1 MSQESKKQIL
11 ELAKA
16 LEALTFGD
24 FTLSSGQ
31 KSKYYFDG
39 RILTLS
45 SAGSY
50 LVGEAILEEA
60 YKYGAEEIG
69 GPTLG
74 ADPIV
79 SAVILTSHLKG
90 RPINGFLVRSSAKG
104 HGTEQLL
111 EGPITRTNATEH
123 MPKVLIV
130 DDVCTS
136 GGSLFHA
143 ISAAENY
150 GCEVVCVVV
159 ILDRKQGGSEAIR
172 KKGYFFVSLLDAT
185 DEGLVTISRKKS

>member
-1 MSQESKKQIL
+1 MCSTGDKL
-11 ELAKA
+11 LALSIK
-16 LEALTFGD
+16 LRALTYGD
-24 FTLSSGQ
+24 FILSSGQ
-31 KSKYYFDG
+31 RSDYYFDG
-39 RILTLS
+39 RRLTLDPEG
-45 SAGSY
+45 AYTVATAFIG
-50 LVGEAILEEA
+50 LLEKGKIKA
-60 YKYGAEEIG
+60 IG

-111 EGPITRTNATEH
+111 EGPITRTNAKVH
-123 MPKVLIV
+123 RPKVLIV

-143 ISAAENY
+143 ISAAETY

-172 KKGYFFVSLLDAT
+172 KKGYSFVSLLDAT
-185 DEGLVTISRKKS
+185 DEGLVTIS

>member
-1 MSQESKKQIL
+1 MSQESKKLIL
-11 ELAKA
+11 ELAKS
-16 LEALTFGD
+16 LKALTFGD

-45 SAGSY
+45 PEGSY

-60 YKYGAEEIG
+60 FKYGADEIG

-79 SAVILTSHLKG
+79 SAVILTSYLKG
-90 RPINGFLVRSSAKG
+90 RPINGFLVRTSAKD
-104 HGTEQLL
+104 HGTEQLI
-111 EGPITRTNATEH
+111 EGPITKIKSKEQ

-136 GGSLFHA
+136 GSSLFHA
-143 ISAAENY
+143 ISAAENC
-150 GCEVVCVVV
+150 GCEVVCVLV

-172 KKGYFFVSLLDAT
+172 KKGYSFVSLLDAT
-185 DEGLVTISRKKS
+185 DEGLVTIA